1 MQNIELKARLVD
13 LDRARRIAAELAT
26 QRLEPQHQIDT
37 YFHCRSG
44 RLKLRQ
50 IDGLTAQLIWYERPD
65 REGPKASDYHLV
77 PVPDAEALKAA
88 LAGALGIRT
97 VVEKR
102 REIFLWHNVRIHLD
116 EVAGLGAFLEF
127 EAVLSAEIDE
137 AAGHTQVDELIGRF
151 GIPSADLLSGS
162 YGEMA
167 SGVV

>member
-1 MQNIELKARLVD
+1 MQNIELKARLTDV
-13 LDRARRIAAELAT
+13 DRARRIATELAT
-26 QRLEPQHQIDT
+26 KRLEPQHQVDT

-65 REGPKASDYHLV
+65 REGAKASDYRLV
-77 PVPDAEALKAA
+77 PVANPETLKAA
-88 LAGALGIRT
+88 LAGALGIRS

-116 EVAGLGAFLEF
+116 EVTGLGTFLEF
-127 EAVLSAEIDE
+127 EAVLGPAVAA
-137 AAGHTQVDELIGRF
+137 AAGHAQVEELIGRF
-151 GIPSADLLSGS
+151 GIAHPDLVRGS

-167 SGVV
+167 PWVV